1 MTEPHTPA
9 NEGAG
14 SRGSRDGKGV
24 RPLAPELDPNRWE
37 ALVARI
43 VSEARPPPR
52 GAAAPAPV
60 RPARSPIGAGRSWLG
75 AGSLAAAAVATLFL
89 LPGGDPAPVEAAFD
103 EVVVPWSVAAWMDGS
118 HTPTVEEL
126 VLAMEEYSP

>member
-9 NEGAG
+9 NGGAG
-14 SRGSRDGKGV
+14 SRASRDAKGV
-24 RPLAPELDPNRWE
+24 RPLAPELDPSRWE
-37 ALVARI
+37 TLVARI
-43 VSEARPPPR
+43 VSEARPLLEARRRRHPFAR
-52 GAAAPAPV
+52 TLADWRRPV
-60 RPARSPIGAGRSWLG
+60 MVGAG
-75 AGSLAAAAVATLFL
+75 ALAAAAVATLFL